1 LTSAKLA
8 NPKGRMTLG
17 IVLIVIGLVLTLH
30 HAGILSIQGL
40 GRWWPLLLIGI
51 GIVKVRQPI
60 EEGQRAAGTALL
72 FVGCLLQIVSVLSFG
87 KGWPLVFVALGGL
100 LLWQTVE
107 RPPKPAAVSSQ
118 SPHVSDMALIGYV
131 KRSLNVPDF
140 RGGHITAVMGGV
152 ELDMRNATIRKGPAY
167 LDVVAF
173 WGGIELKVPA
183 GWAVDAAV
191 IPLMGGFE
199 NKTQSI
205 AEAGGSQRLVLRG
218 YAIMGG
224 ISIGN

>member
-1 LTSAKLA
+1 LTSSKVA

-51 GIVKVRQPI
+51 GVVKVRQPI

-72 FVGCLLQIVSVLSFG
+72 FVGCLLQIVSVLSFS

-107 RPPKPAAVSSQ
+107 RPPRPATAPSQ

-131 KRSLNVPDF
+131 KRSLHAADF
-140 RGGHITAVMGGV
+140 HGGHITAVMGGV
-152 ELDMRNATIRKGPAY
+152 ELDMRNATIRRGPAY

-183 GWAVDAAV
+183 GWTVDAAV

-205 AEAGGSQRLVLRG
+205 TEGD
-218 YAIMGG
+218 
-224 ISIGN
+224 